1 MAHVDFGCYLA
12 DSHDGELRTP
22 IDKTEVIDRQAQWA
36 SESFWREYCPSMH
49 ILGAEFLQGQPLF
62 AVDAPTGQHLKDLVG
77 TEGYFQLTPSEWNLP
92 IAEMAALAA
101 RLEKNG
107 IPAPFAFVFD
117 EFWLLGVKVKLLV
130 EAVLG
135 PEFLRLPDFWAWHI
149 DPQRGDTG
157 WRPHRDKGHYS
168 LREDGSTKA
177 LTVWIALSDSTTL
190 NGCMYI
196 VPANR
201 DPTYGTP
208 QDKEWKFEYSD
219 IRALP
224 APAGTIF
231 AWNQAVMHWGSN
243 TSPRE
248 TQPRISV
255 AFEFQATDIEPFNQP
270 LMNPLGVPDFPM
282 RLKLIAKQILQYQ
295 HMYPLSDE
303 VRGIAEGIVAA

>member
-1 MAHVDFGCYLA
+1 MSKIDA
-12 DSHDGELRTP
+12 SRTQ
-22 IDKTEVIDRQAQWA
+22 KQWA
-36 SESFWREYCPSMH
+36 SEAFWREYCPSMH
-49 ILGAEFLQGQPLF
+49 ILDTEFLQAHPLF
-62 AVDAPTGQHLKDLVG
+62 SVDDQTGRNLKELVA
-77 TEGYFQLTPSEWNLP
+77 TEGYFQLQPSEWGLP

-101 RLEKNG
+101 RLDKEG

-135 PEFLRLPDFWAWHI
+135 PDFLRLPDFWVWHV
-149 DPQRGDTG
+149 DPQRGDSG
-157 WRPHRDKGHYS
+157 WRPHRDKGHWS

-177 LTVWIALSDSTTL
+177 LTIWLALSDSTTL

-208 QDKEWKFEYSD
+208 EDKEWKFEYSD

-255 AFEFQATDIEPFNQP
+255 AFEFQATDVEPFNQP
-270 LMNPLGVPDFPM
+270 LMDPLTVPDLAT

-303 VRGIAEGIVAA
+303 VRGIAEGIVRA